1 MNIQVDGM
9 DFHVNLQKLKQ
20 VKEYIVG
27 SKRVDENVMAT
38 NYVVDIINIIIDK
51 NTKEMENALGKLGKT
66 YNG

>member
-27 SKRVDENVMAT
+27 SKRVDEHVMAT